1 MVTGRLHYR
10 KIKNGGVKRTHI
22 IFIVE
27 TLKKLL
33 VGIKRLNKFLVA
45 KATQAFTA
53 ISNSVSESVSE

>member
-33 VGIKRLNKFLVA
+33 VGIKRLNKF
-45 KATQAFTA
+45 F
-53 ISNSVSESVSE
+53 IMGFFP

>member
-27 TLKKLL
+27 TLIKFL
-33 VGIKRLNKFLVA
+33 VGIKRLKKF
-45 KATQAFTA
+45 F
-53 ISNSVSESVSE
+53 IMGFFP